1 MLACREAVETP
12 SGQSVSLEAR
22 MRDGEKADKIAL
34 PSTGSDLLRAAGK
47 VAGASSDVPVTAAL
61 SVSVESGP
69 MVKESLETPIVT
81 AQPDDDPSSGKGP
94 VAVSTGGTSAP
105 GPPGGVGVAGTSL
118 SSAAPGP
125 GDDPTPALPAQSSVA
140 GLLSL
145 ASMLPSSVSIV
156 PLARAEP
163 GESAPSRLDASFRS
177 EVVLS

>member
-34 PSTGSDLLRAAGK
+34 PSTGSDLLRAAGN

-69 MVKESLETPIVT
+69 LVKGSLETPIVT

-105 GPPGGVGVAGTSL
+105 GPPTGVGVAGTS
-118 SSAAPGP
+118 SSAAPEP
-125 GDDPTPALPAQSSVA
+125 VDDPTPALPAQSSVA

-156 PLARAEP
+156 PLAGRAES
-163 GESAPSRLDASFRS
+163 GASAPSRLDASFRS